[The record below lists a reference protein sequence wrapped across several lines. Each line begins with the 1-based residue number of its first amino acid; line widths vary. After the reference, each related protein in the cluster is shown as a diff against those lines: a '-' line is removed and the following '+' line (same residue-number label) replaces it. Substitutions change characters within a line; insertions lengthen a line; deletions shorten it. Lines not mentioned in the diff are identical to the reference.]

1 MLEHPVV
8 FLPFQKH
15 PVSLQAS
22 SLEPL
27 LFYLSFNTLCLDKFF
42 SKMQSFNLRGNCH
55 STAGGSII
63 PHSALVSRCRG
74 FFLDSVTAFQSFWM
88 LLLSPEITDYSL
100 PKNTTIIPSFC
111 LSEML
116 TEVSCSSSH
125 MLWGPCACSGN
136 PLKCVSFIQLLKS
149 RWGSVDRSL
158 NRNCA
163 LWD

>member
-42 SKMQSFNLRGNCH
+42 SKMQSFNLRGNSH

-63 PHSALVSRCRG
+63 PHSALVSRCSG

-88 LLLSPEITDYSL
+88 LLLSPEITELIIKKYNHHPQLL
-100 PKNTTIIPSFC
+100 PFRNVNRGQLQLF
-111 LSEML
+111 
-116 TEVSCSSSH
+116 SH
-125 MLWGPCACSGN
+125 AVGPCACSGN
-136 PLKCVSFIQLLKS
+136 PLKYVSFIQLLKS